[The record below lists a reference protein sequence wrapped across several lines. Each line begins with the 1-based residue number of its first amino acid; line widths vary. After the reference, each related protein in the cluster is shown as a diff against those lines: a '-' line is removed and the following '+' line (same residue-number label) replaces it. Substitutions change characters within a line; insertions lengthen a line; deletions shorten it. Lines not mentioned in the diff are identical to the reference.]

1 MCPPVLSSR
10 RPASVVRTPG
20 PQLATFTPS
29 KGFTLIELLVVIAI
43 IGILAA
49 IIIPVTGRV
58 QTSAKRS
65 ASLANL
71 KGLATASLLY
81 ANDHKGF
88 LPYQSGNTDA
98 GGYSGATQKEWSVI
112 LTPYLPTPE
121 RRWSFLGEAV
131 GTRAVSSALVDPL
144 IPDGLHHPS
153 GDYGGSG
160 VIFAR
165 PSLTSNVPKV
175 PVALISRP
183 SQTILA
189 MSVKNGSGQGSWAIS
204 QSYMLNFDNTTTPLP
219 NDWAGS
225 GHYLCAF
232 ADGHSAV
239 VPIDAFDTK
248 AKRLALFSL

>member
-1 MCPPVLSSR
+1 MCPTEPLKHPSTAGRSER
-10 RPASVVRTPG
+10 SFLTTSPS
-20 PQLATFTPS
+20 S
-29 KGFTLIELLVVIAI
+29 KGFTLVELLVVIAI
-43 IGILAA
+43 VGILAA

-58 QTSAKRS
+58 RTSAKQS

-71 KGLATASLLY
+71 KGLAAASLLY
-81 ANDHKGF
+81 ANDNKGF
-88 LPYQSGNTDA
+88 LPYQSGNTDT
-98 GGYSGATQKEWSVI
+98 GGYSGATQKEWGVI

-160 VIFAR
+160 LVFAR
-165 PSLTSNVPKV
+165 PSINSNVPKV
-175 PVALISRP
+175 PVSLISRP

-189 MSVKNGSGQGSWAIS
+189 MSVKNGAGQGSWAIS
-204 QSYMLNFDNTTTPLP
+204 QGYMLNFDNTTTPLP
-219 NDWAGS
+219 NDWAGT

-239 VPIDAFDTK
+239 VPIDSFDTK